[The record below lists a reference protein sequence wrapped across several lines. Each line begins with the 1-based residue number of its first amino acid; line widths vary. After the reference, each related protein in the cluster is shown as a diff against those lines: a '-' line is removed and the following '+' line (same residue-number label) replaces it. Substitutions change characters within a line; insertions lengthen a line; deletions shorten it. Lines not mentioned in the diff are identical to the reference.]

1 MIHVLPFILIT
12 VAGNAIAQVLLKSG
26 MTSVGGLALEG
37 RSPVAL
43 FFQVLFNPFVFVGL
57 CTYIVAMG
65 AYLFV
70 LSRVDVSFAF
80 PFLSLA
86 YVLVAIYAYLF
97 MNETMSFNHIAGIG
111 LIVLGTVVLSL
122 KSTT

>member
-1 MIHVLPFILIT
+1 
-12 VAGNAIAQVLLKSG
+12 
-26 MTSVGGLALEG
+26 
-37 RSPVAL
+37 
-43 FFQVLFNPFVFVGL
+43 
-57 CTYIVAMG
+57 
-65 AYLFV
+65 
-70 LSRVDVSFAF
+70 VSFAF